1 MTTLFFNNLTRN
13 ETDQSTIDVLIR
25 KGWQAQP
32 PPPQHD
38 TATQRVAW
46 SAETQGWAV
55 IDKTAEEITAKRS
68 AQFQPAENYQVR
80 AWMIRGG
87 LDPDLVPTIIAQVV
101 PDGPERKEALMRWDY
116 AVRVPRDFPL
126 VDVIGAQMGLTPEQ
140 IDAAWPAIL
149 EL

>member
-1 MTTLFFNNLTRN
+1 MTREQIEQQLRLDNPTT
-13 ETDQSTIDVLIR
+13 TDDAGNRHGPGSEVYNAAIHRWADAMENAV
-25 KGWQAQP
+25 KP
-32 PPPQHD
+32 PL
-38 TATQRVAW
+38 
-46 SAETQGWAV
+46 AE
-55 IDKTAEEITAKRS
+55 
-68 AQFQPAENYQVR
+68 AENYQVR

-126 VDVIGAQMGLTPEQ
+126 VDKIGEKMGLTPEQ

>member
-1 MTTLFFNNLTRN
+1 MKAA
-13 ETDQSTIDVLIR
+13 LI
-25 KGWQAQP
+25 KDGQ
-32 PPPQHD
+32 
-38 TATQRVAW
+38 
-46 SAETQGWAV
+46 
-55 IDKTAEEITAKRS
+55 IITAIIAGETYRPPDGVTMMDYDEAIRQGIPFAPQKP
-68 AQFQPAENYQVR
+68 QPLGPAENYQVR

-87 LDPDLVPTIIAQVV
+87 MDPELVPAIIAQVV
-101 PDGPERKEALMRWDY
+101 PEGPQRKEALMRWDY